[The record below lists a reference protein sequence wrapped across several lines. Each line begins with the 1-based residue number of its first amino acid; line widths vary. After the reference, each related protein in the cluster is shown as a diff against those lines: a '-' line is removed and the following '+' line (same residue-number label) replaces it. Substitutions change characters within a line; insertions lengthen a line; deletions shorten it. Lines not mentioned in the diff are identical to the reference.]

1 MRTRLIPLTQVALS
15 CPFGVVTRLR
25 AAQSATGIVSHGCLT
40 ADFIGS
46 EWRLK
51 RPPDPLRPS
60 PEISV
65 MRTSTTSLQ
74 RRLSDSGTRLILVDR
89 KTACRT
95 PKIAMCS
102 ICKDLLKFDSLHLA
116 GGAGE
121 GILIRKFFRRGSA
134 FTMKPHRAQRTR
146 EREHRIRAVRTEQ
159 RPPQRIIRRKETEAM
174 LPLQVGTVRQIVSTR
189 IPTKWGPVFR
199 VLGFERD
206 VSNGSRKVELAL
218 AIVLGDPTA
227 PAPLL
232 RIHSQCFTGEALGSL
247 RCDCR
252 DQLDIAMAAI
262 ADEGRGLVIYEYQ
275 APRSCKPMRSRMR
288 GLTQSTPTARSV
300 SGLTNEISACR
311 LQFCGSLASIASGF
325 FRTIPARRAPCERAV

>member
-1 MRTRLIPLTQVALS
+1 MVALRRIS
-15 CPFGVVTRLR
+15 S
-25 AAQSATGIVSHGCLT
+25 AA
-40 ADFIGS
+40 

-206 VSNGSRKVELAL
+206 VSNGSRKVE
-218 AIVLGDPTA
+218 
-227 PAPLL
+227 
-232 RIHSQCFTGEALGSL
+232 FGS
-247 RCDCR
+247 R
-252 DQLDIAMAAI
+252 D
-262 ADEGRGLVIYEYQ
+262 RSWRPNR
-275 APRSCKPMRSRMR
+275 PRSVAAHTFAVLHRR
-288 GLTQSTPTARSV
+288 GAGVSTLRLPGSV
-300 SGLTNEISACR
+300 GHR
-311 LQFCGSLASIASGF
+311 HGSN
-325 FRTIPARRAPCERAV
+325 RR